1 MKPFNVRAVS
11 WMRPDRVFRVYASDQ
26 DIFFIRLA
34 GQSVNWVAAFAQ
46 LGPLGYWL
54 GRKLNERR
62 DRIIRN
68 RADEADRVPPQV
80 RVHEHSHNFR
90 VGLNDIATA
99 DFEPGRQISVH
110 GAYAARWKLALRDG
124 RKWNFV
130 FEDAGEGHRAFQV
143 LVTALGERLV
153 ADVAW
158 DESKGQFRKRQA
170 SSQEAA

>member
-46 LGPLGYWL
+46 LGVLGYWL

-62 DRIIRN
+62 DGILQH
-68 RADEADRVPPQV
+68 RADEADRVQPQV
-80 RVHEHSHNFR
+80 RLHEHAHNFR
-90 VGLNDIATA
+90 VGLNDITTA
-99 DFEPGRQISVH
+99 DFEPGRQISLH
-110 GAYAARWKLALRDG
+110 GAYAARWKLGVRDG
-124 RKWNFV
+124 RKWDFV
-130 FEDAGEGHRAFQV
+130 FEDAGEANRAFEV
-143 LVTALGERLV
+143 LVTALGDRLV

-158 DESKGQFRKRQA
+158 DESKGQFRKRQVA
-170 SSQEAA
+170 SQASA